1 LIHYLDTSALVKRY
15 IKEAGSASVRSL
27 FRSRSVATARIA
39 YAEIAATLARL
50 CRERRLDETAR
61 DRIYARLDGDFNVLS
76 VVEVRA
82 ALVRAIPAL
91 VMRHP
96 LRGYDAVHLAA
107 ALAIRG
113 AGAAVTFWAADTSLT
128 RAARA
133 EGLSAVLLR

>member
-15 IKEAGSASVRSL
+15 VKEAGSTFVRSV

-50 CRERRLDETAR
+50 CREGRLDEAGR
-61 DRIYARLDGDFNVLS
+61 DRIYARLDADFTALS
-76 VVEVRA
+76 VVEIRA
-82 ALVRAIPAL
+82 ALVRGIPAL

-107 ALAIRG
+107 ALVIQG
-113 AGAAVTFWAADTSLT
+113 AGAAVTFWAADVNLT
-128 RAARA
+128 RSARA
-133 EGLSAVLLR
+133 EGLRAVLVG